1 MFKKSPFDI
10 EDEQSHVISVDRL
23 AFLQLILLLVFCVI
37 IVRLMVVVV
46 FPKTIVKEF
55 ANKHEGVILRE
66 NPRGMIYD
74 RSQNVFAYSVY
85 TPSLFCSPADILYPE
100 EMSEKVA
107 KKLGLNVEVVKDRM
121 SLTDNK
127 GNKLKYVL
135 LQRAIEDIPKA
146 ELEQFVSEVNKWQK
160 DKLKEETA
168 VAREKNSSFWEKILS
183 IKGSSDKDEE
193 KKPKGY
199 PLFIKYEWLREY
211 PHHEVGGNVIGFVA
225 MSDKNR
231 VEGIDGIEKD
241 WDSTLYADPTKVS
254 GKKTGSGY
262 IIPSTSEE
270 KNGDDPGANLYLT
283 IDLEIQHILEKELDR
298 RIEECNAMDGMG
310 IIMDP
315 YSGAILAMA
324 SRPSYDPNLPET
336 RVGDALKNKVLYE
349 LIEPGSTFKIV
360 TASAGIEQGGITK
373 DTIIDCE
380 GGSTRV
386 GRKVIR
392 DVHKMGAVP
401 FWKCFEQSSNVA
413 MVKVGKKVGL
423 DTLREY
429 VKKFGF
435 GTKTLEDIS
444 TERIGAISTNRAETT
459 LSSMSIGYAVMVTP
473 IQLARAYSV
482 IANGGYLVKPFI
494 VEKAVLPDGKIYYE
508 HKEES
513 FPRVIQPETA
523 EIIRTLCHQVV
534 LKGTGKTANIP
545 EYKVGGKTGTAHLAR
560 TVKEG
565 GGYDP
570 DKIIAVFAGFAPVT
584 HPKIVVVVV
593 IRYPLSKIRYG
604 GYVCGPAFKNIMYY
618 TLTRLKVPPDPV
630 PNELLKQDGF
640 VAEESVEKDNDSLY
654 FEDID
659 PQWMQELLNNNE
671 NLEADKVSI
680 AETGNKKIAE
690 EKGNH
695 KKTIEK
701 KGKEIIINPLPIE
714 KIIEEAQQFET
725 LPQLLGLTK
734 RQVLDVLSILKID
747 YECRGYGRVVS
758 QFPTAG
764 TPLKDVD
771 ICQLDFS
778 DDINSDL
785 DVVSLNKEE

>member
-10 EDEQSHVISVDRL
+10 EDERVYVISFDRL
-23 AFLQLILLLVFCVI
+23 AFLQLGLLLVFCLIV
-37 IVRLMVVVV
+37 VRLMVVVV
-46 FPKTIVKEF
+46 FPKAIVKEF

-74 RSQNVFAYSVY
+74 RSQNVLAYSVY

-100 EMSEKVA
+100 EMSERVA
-107 KKLGLNVEVVKDRM
+107 QKLGLELEDVKKRM
-121 SLTDNK
+121 AFTDSK

-135 LQRAIEDIPKA
+135 LKRAIEDIPKA
-146 ELEQFVSEVNKWQK
+146 DLEQFVFEINNWQK
-160 DKLKEETA
+160 NKLKEEMSA
-168 VAREKNSSFWEKILS
+168 KKERNLSFWEKILS
-183 IKGSSDKDEE
+183 MKQGSEDDED

-199 PLFIKYEWLREY
+199 PLFIKYEWLRQY
-211 PHHEVGGNVIGFVA
+211 PHHEVGGNVIGFVS
-225 MSDKNR
+225 MGKER

-241 WDSTLYADPTKVS
+241 WDSTLYASQTKVY

-262 IIPSTSEE
+262 IIPSTSKED
-270 KNGDDPGANLYLT
+270 NGKDPGANLYLT

-298 RIEECNAMDGMG
+298 RIEECNAADGMG

-324 SRPSYDPNLPET
+324 SRPSYDPNLPES
-336 RVGDALKNKVLYE
+336 RIGDTLKNKVLYE

-423 DTLREY
+423 DTLKEY

-435 GTKTLEDIS
+435 GTKALEDIS

-473 IQLARAYSV
+473 IQLARAYAV
-482 IANGGYLVKPFI
+482 IANGGYLVKPYI
-494 VEKAVLPDGKIYYE
+494 VEKAILPSGEVYYE
-508 HKEES
+508 HKAES
-513 FPRVIQPETA
+513 LPRVIQPETA
-523 EIIRTLCHQVV
+523 ELIRTLCHQVV

-560 TVKEG
+560 TLKEG

-584 HPKIVVVVV
+584 HPKIVVVIV
-593 IRYPLSKIRYG
+593 IRYPMSKIRYG
-604 GYVCGPAFKNIMYY
+604 GYVCGPAFKNVVYY
-618 TLTRLKVPPDPV
+618 TLTRLKVPPDPI

-640 VAEESVEKDNDSLY
+640 VAEESIEKDNDSLY

-659 PQWMQELLNNNE
+659 PLWVHELLDVESPN
-671 NLEADKVSI
+671 ADRINVADTKN
-680 AETGNKKIAE
+680 AEVIGETE
-690 EKGNH
+690 NH
-695 KKTIEK
+695 KKNNEK
-701 KGKEIIINPLPIE
+701 KERDVIINPLPVE
-714 KIIEEAQQFET
+714 KIIEEARQSQT

-734 RQVLDVLSILKID
+734 RQVLDVLSVLKID
-747 YECRGYGRVVS
+747 YECRGYGRVAS
-758 QFPTAG
+758 QFPAAG

-778 DDINSDL
+778 DDIKSDL
-785 DVVSLNKEE
+785 SVVSLNKEE